1 MTQDEIVEMAKEA
14 GIYHAQDSEY
24 HWDGL
29 TDQQIIERTPDSARD
44 IEWRNRRT
52 FEILE
57 RFANLV
63 AAKEK
68 EALALPEQEPVAWV
82 CHGVNGKHDVDFDEN
97 EINAIPVGTML
108 YTTPSQPE
116 QEHFALKHRIAELE
130 GAVIGLQAQLAQP
143 EQTNIERHE
152 ANVQK
157 FLGAPQRTWVGLT
170 ESDVSDVCANNHP
183 LDGVFTFARA
193 IEAKLKELNT

>member
-29 TDQQIIERTPDSARD
+29 TDQQIIERTPDSAKD

-63 AAKEK
+63 AKHTLMNIDPSKFMSCQEVM
-68 EALALPEQEPVAWV
+68 EAARS
-82 CHGVNGKHDVDFDEN
+82 GRDV
-97 EINAIPVGTML
+97 M
-108 YTTPSQPE
+108 S
-116 QEHFALKHRIAELE
+116 
-130 GAVIGLQAQLAQP
+130 
-143 EQTNIERHE
+143 
-152 ANVQK
+152 
-157 FLGAPQRTWVGLT
+157 
-170 ESDVSDVCANNHP
+170 
-183 LDGVFTFARA
+183 A
-193 IEAKLKELNT
+193 IEAKLMERNT